1 MLILDIPTYLPT
13 IRLSYM
19 PTLDPSYFLPHIA
32 YDSVVFGFSGEK
44 LKILLMEYHNTG
56 WFALPGGFVGINDS
70 LDNAVQ
76 RGLRDRTGLDEVYL
90 EQFYTFGSME
100 RFKPEVMMKIMEPH
114 GYEEKDHWLFKRF
127 ISVGYY
133 ALINYE
139 EVEPKPDKLSD
150 SIGWYEVD
158 QLPELILD
166 HNFIVQKALNHLRT
180 HLDQKL
186 LSVNLLPELFTM
198 KDLQQVYEAI
208 LGEELNRAN
217 FQRKILSLD
226 ILERHEKLFSGGSH
240 KAPYLYS
247 FKKK

>member
-1 MLILDIPTYLPT
+1 
-13 IRLSYM
+13 M
-19 PTLDPSYFLPHIA
+19 PKPEPSDFLPHVA

-44 LKILLMEYHNTG
+44 LKILLMEYHKTG
-56 WFALPGGFVGINDS
+56 WFALPGGFVRINES
-70 LDNAVQ
+70 LDSEVQ
-76 RGLRDRTGLDEVYL
+76 RGLKERTGLDQVYL

-100 RFKPEVMMKIMEPH
+100 RFQPEVMMKIMEAQ
-114 GYEEKDHWLFKRF
+114 GYVEKENWLFERF

-133 ALINYE
+133 ALINYK
-139 EVEPKPDKLSD
+139 EVVPKPDRLSD
-150 SIGWYEVD
+150 SIRWYDVD

-166 HNFIVQKALNHLRT
+166 HNFIVQKALSHLRM

-226 ILERHEKLFSGGSH
+226 ILKRHEKLFSGGSH

-247 FKKK
+247 FKK

>member
-1 MLILDIPTYLPT
+1 MSISEDF
-13 IRLSYM
+13 
-19 PTLDPSYFLPHIA
+19 DFLPHIA

-44 LKILLMEYHNTG
+44 LKILLMEYSQTG
-56 WFALPGGFVGINDS
+56 FFALPGGFVKKDES
-70 LDNAVQ
+70 LDSAVQ
-76 RGLRDRTGLDEVYL
+76 RGLKERTGLDQIYL
-90 EQFYTFGSME
+90 EQFYTFGSIE
-100 RFKPEVMMKIMEPH
+100 RFQPEIMRSIMRAH
-114 GYEEKDHWLFKRF
+114 GFEQAEHWLFERF
-127 ISVGYY
+127 ISIGYY

-139 EVEPKPDKLSD
+139 QVNPQPDSISD
-150 SIGWYEVD
+150 SIGWYELD

-166 HNFIVQKALNHLRT
+166 HGFIVQKALKHLRT

-186 LSVNLLPELFTM
+186 LSINLLPELFTM

-226 ILERHEKLFSGGSH
+226 ILDRHEKLFLGGSH

-247 FKKK
+247 FKKNPLIRLEK